1 MGYLDNSSI
10 TVDAVLTKKGREI
23 LKDGGNLN
31 ISSFTLS
38 DTGVDYTLWNVDH
51 PSGSA
56 KYGEAIENLPQLEA
70 SVHAEYNLRNRL
82 ISLNQ
87 NSIALPALVIDSGT
101 DEDDGDLKTFKDGK
115 EASGTI
121 TLRLVGYS
129 STVASTIGM
138 VVQNP
143 NVVSVSPP
151 AKAVRLN
158 TAGGNGLSGTS
169 IARQFLSTEE
179 IAQAMEYEITTVV
192 QGTDRIATVNIRPIQ
207 QTSTGQETNIYFVDY
222 ETGAQRSI
230 RILNNIT
237 KPVST
242 LLASGGTGA

>member
-38 DTGVDYTLWNVDH
+38 DMGVDYTLWNTND

-56 KYGEAIENLPQLEA
+56 FYGRAIEALPMLEA

-87 NSIALPALVIDSGT
+87 NSIAIPALVIDSGM
-101 DEDDGDLKTFKDGK
+101 DVADGTVRTFNKGQ
-115 EASGTI
+115 EAAGTI

-129 STVASTIGM
+129 SGTNQGVGM
-138 VVQNP
+138 IVQNP
-143 NVVSVSPP
+143 NVVEPDPTQAEMVNS
-151 AKAVRLN
+151 
-158 TAGGNGLSGTS
+158 LSGTNVM
-169 IARQFLSTEE
+169 RQFLSTEE
-179 IAQAMEYEITTVV
+179 INQAQEYKLGVTTV
-192 QGTDRIATVNIRPIQ
+192 GTDRISTVTINPLQQ
-207 QTSTGQETNIYFVDY
+207 QTAGQETSIFFIDY
-222 ETGAQRSI
+222 ETGAQISI
-230 RILNNIT
+230 RVVNNIT
-237 KPVST
+237 EPTNTILS
-242 LLASGGTGA
+242 SGGTGA